1 MADQPPQQP
10 PATPPKGP
18 PKLQIKL
25 DEPTAQGVYS
35 NMVLIHSNDSEF
47 MLDFC
52 FVQPHQP
59 LATVRARVIT
69 SPRHIKRFLKILTQQ
84 MDRWEE
90 THGEIG
96 ALAPGEA
103 EGAYH

>member
-10 PATPPKGP
+10 PAQPKGP
-18 PKLQIKL
+18 PELQIKL

-59 LATVRARVIT
+59 LAAVRSRVIT

-84 MDRWEE
+84 MDRWEQV
-90 THGEIG
+90 HGEIG
-96 ALAPGEA
+96 PLTPGEA

>member
-1 MADQPPQQP
+1 MAEPQQP
-10 PATPPKGP
+10 PVPPQP

-25 DEPTAQGVYS
+25 DETTAHGVYT

-47 MLDFC
+47 TLDFC

-59 LATVRARVIT
+59 FASVRSRVIT

-84 MDRWEE
+84 LDRWEKL
-90 THGEIG
+90 HGELG
-96 ALAPGEA
+96 PLTPSEA
-103 EGAYH
+103 ESSYH